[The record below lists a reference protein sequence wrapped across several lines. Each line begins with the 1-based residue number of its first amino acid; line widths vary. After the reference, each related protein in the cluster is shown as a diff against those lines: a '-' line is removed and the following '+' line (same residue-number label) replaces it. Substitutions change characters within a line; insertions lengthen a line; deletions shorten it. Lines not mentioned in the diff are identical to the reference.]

1 MNNQEVLKVLKSIL
15 KTNDIIYQVKCSF
28 KTMKEESTQLAE
40 DIKIYSQGLVLSL
53 EEGKIQESMD
63 YVNKMKI
70 HLDKVQEYLEL
81 KKSIP
86 KNE

>member
-1 MNNQEVLKVLKSIL
+1 
-15 KTNDIIYQVKCSF
+15 
-28 KTMKEESTQLAE
+28 MKEESTQLAE